1 MGMMQLARLGFARAQ
16 TTIDLGEPM
25 NRMINTAAVLLLL
38 ASGCAES
45 SNACNPVAQTG
56 CEEGLVCEE
65 VVGGEPGCFAPV
77 VLRGNVFDRANDNG
91 IEGATVVALDAN
103 RSPASTVATTG
114 PTGDYEIRVA
124 RQRDVDGN
132 PSGGD
137 VTLRADAAGFQTF
150 PGGIRQALPIDV
162 SDPVDEDGVLVVENA
177 ATTIGLIALP
187 SGSGTNVIFGNVE
200 VPNDST
206 GVLVVAETSDS
217 SAQGFTA
224 IADREGVYRIFNLPD
239 GAFSVLG
246 YAQGANYGAK
256 DASVSGGQQ
265 TQVDLSL
272 TSDAPGTVTGS
283 VQIVNPGA
291 GKGTSYILVVESTF
305 DETLA
310 RGETPPGLRAPEGT
324 DPLSSGS
331 WVIEGVPAG
340 KYKVLGAFENDQLVR
355 DPDLGQGNTD
365 IVRVEV
371 TVGQSVE
378 APSFKIT
385 GSLDVIK
392 PGAEGPEEVT
402 GTPVFS
408 WVDDSSE
415 ARYDIDVFDTFGEI
429 IWSHSIPG
437 ESGSNPELTYGGDP
451 LESGMFYQFRVT
463 SFDGNDCPL
472 SMTEDLKG
480 VFFLP

>member
-1 MGMMQLARLGFARAQ
+1 
-16 TTIDLGEPM
+16 M
-25 NRMINTAAVLLLL
+25 NRMIKAAAVVLLL
-38 ASGCAES
+38 AGGCADNS

-65 VVGGEPGCFAPV
+65 VVGGETGCFAPV
-77 VLRGNVFDRANDNG
+77 VLRGNVFELGNDTG
-91 IEGATVVALDAN
+91 VQGATVVALDAN

-114 PTGDYEIRVA
+114 ATGDYEIRVS

-162 SDPVDEDGVLVVENA
+162 SAPVDEDGMLVVETA
-177 ATTIGLIALP
+177 ATDVGLIALT
-187 SGSGTNVIFGNVE
+187 SGSGTNVIFGNVD
-200 VPNDST
+200 VPSDST
-206 GVLVVAETSDS
+206 GVLVVAETSGS
-217 SAQGFTA
+217 SAEGFTA

-239 GAFSVLG
+239 GAFTVLG
-246 YAQGANYGAK
+246 YAQGANYGAQ
-256 DASVSGGQQ
+256 DASVSGGQEVR
-265 TQVDLSL
+265 VDLSL
-272 TSDAPGTVTGS
+272 ASDAPGTVT
-283 VQIVNPGA
+283 
-291 GKGTSYILVVESTF
+291 TSYILVVESTF

-324 DPLSSGS
+324 ELVSSGS

-340 KYKVLGAFENDQLVR
+340 KYKVLGAFENDRLVR
-355 DPDLGQGNTD
+355 DPDFGQGNTE

-371 TVGQSVE
+371 TDGQSVE

-385 GSLDVIK
+385 GSLDVIS

-408 WVDDSSE
+408 WVDDSGE
-415 ARYDIDVFDTFGEI
+415 DRYHIVVFDTFGEL
-429 IWSHSIPG
+429 IWSDPDIPG
-437 ESGSNPELTYGGDP
+437 SSGSDPEVMYGGP
-451 LESGMFYQFRVT
+451 ALESGMFYQFRVT
-463 SFDGNDCPL
+463 SFDGNDRPL

>member
-1 MGMMQLARLGFARAQ
+1 
-16 TTIDLGEPM
+16 M
-25 NRMINTAAVLLLL
+25 NRMIKAAAVVLLL
-38 ASGCAES
+38 AGGCADNS

-65 VVGGEPGCFAPV
+65 VVGGETGCFAPV
-77 VLRGNVFDRANDNG
+77 VLRGNVFELGSDTG

-103 RSPASTVATTG
+103 RSPASTVAITG
-114 PTGDYEIRVA
+114 PAGDYEIRVA

-132 PSGGD
+132 PRGGD
-137 VTLRADAAGFQTF
+137 VTLRADADGFQTF

-162 SDPVDEDGVLVVENA
+162 SDPVDQDGLLVVQTT
-177 ATTIGLIALP
+177 ATDIGLIGLP
-187 SGSGTNVIFGNVE
+187 AGSGTNVIFGNVE
-200 VPNDST
+200 IANDST
-206 GVLVVAETSDS
+206 GVLVVAETPGS

-224 IADREGVYRIFNLPD
+224 IADREGVYRIFNVPD
-239 GAFSVLG
+239 GDFSVLG
-246 YAQGANYGAK
+246 YAQGANYGAQS
-256 DASVSGGQQ
+256 ASVSGGEEMK
-265 TQVDLSL
+265 VDLSL

-291 GKGTSYILVVESTF
+291 GEGTSYILVVESTF

-324 DPLSSGS
+324 ELVSSGS
-331 WVIEGVPAG
+331 WVNEGVPVG
-340 KYKVLGAFENDQLVR
+340 KYKVLGAFENDRLVR
-355 DPDLGQGNTD
+355 DPDFGQGNTE

-371 TVGQSVE
+371 TAGQSVE
-378 APSFKIT
+378 APSFKVT
-385 GSLDVIK
+385 GSLDVIM

-415 ARYDIDVFDTFGEI
+415 ARYHIDVFDTFGEI
-429 IWSHSIPG
+429 IWSDPNVPG
-437 ESGSNPELTYGGDP
+437 SSGSDPKVTYGGP
-451 LESGMFYQFRVT
+451 ALESKMFYQFRVT
-463 SFDGNDCPL
+463 SFDGNDRPL
-472 SMTEDLKG
+472 SRTEDLKG

>member
-1 MGMMQLARLGFARAQ
+1 
-16 TTIDLGEPM
+16 
-25 NRMINTAAVLLLL
+25 MINAAAISLFFV
-38 ASGCAES
+38 SGCSDGS

-56 CEEGLVCEE
+56 CEDGLVCEE
-65 VVGGEPGCFAPV
+65 VVGGDPGCFAPV

-114 PTGDYEIRVA
+114 LAGDYEIRVA

-162 SDPVDEDGVLVVENA
+162 SDPLDEDGVLVVENA
-177 ATTIGLIALP
+177 ATDIGLIGLP

-206 GVLVVAETSDS
+206 GVLVVAETSGPNAD
-217 SAQGFTA
+217 GFTA
-224 IADREGVYRIFNLPD
+224 IADREGVYRIFNIPD
-239 GAFSVLG
+239 GDFSVLG
-246 YAQGANYGAK
+246 YAQGVNYGAQ
-256 DASVSGGQQ
+256 DASVSGGEE
-265 TQVDLSL
+265 TRVDLSL
-272 TSDAPGTVTGS
+272 TGDAPGTVTGS

-291 GKGTSYILVVESTF
+291 GEGTSYILVVESTF

-324 DPLSSGS
+324 ELVSSGS
-331 WVIEGVPAG
+331 WVNEGVPVG
-340 KYKVLGAFENDQLVR
+340 SYKVLGAFENDRLVR
-355 DPDLGQGNTD
+355 DPDFGQGNTE

-371 TVGQSVE
+371 TAGQSAE

-385 GSLDVIK
+385 GSLDVLT

-408 WVDDSSE
+408 WVDDSGE
-415 ARYDIDVFDTFGEI
+415 DRYHIDVFDTFGEI
-429 IWSHSIPG
+429 LWSDPNVPG
-437 ESGSNPELTYGGDP
+437 SSGSDPEVTYGGP
-451 LESGMFYQFRVT
+451 ALQSGMFYQFRVT
-463 SFDGNDCPL
+463 SFDGNDRPL
-472 SMTEDLKG
+472 SKTEDLKG
-480 VFFLP
+480 VFFVP